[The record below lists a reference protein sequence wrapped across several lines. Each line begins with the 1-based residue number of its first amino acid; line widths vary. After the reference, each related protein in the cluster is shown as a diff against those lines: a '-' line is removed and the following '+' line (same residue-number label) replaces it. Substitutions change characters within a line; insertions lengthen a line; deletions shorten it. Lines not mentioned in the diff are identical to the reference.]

1 MKRIIK
7 GVTYNT
13 DTGTKLAKHD
23 FDYPIEVEGDPENP
37 MESNGTCTLY
47 QTRGGAF
54 FIVEEQKWVKD
65 PYSDDYE
72 VTNEFATLRPVCT
85 DDAQSFIVSNSHDVD
100 VFHNPF
106 ADPPE
111 AEGDQKHQ
119 TEATIYAR
127 VPASLKA
134 RIEEVSDMNNLSMN
148 SYVIRCL
155 EKCLGLA
162 PSPQPPYNVF

>member
-13 DTGTKLAKHD
+13 DTGTKLAESSSSEG
-23 FDYPIEVEGDPENP
+23 FEVGGDPENYH
-37 MESNGTCTLY
+37 ERINTVTLY
-47 QTRGGAF
+47 QTRGGAYFHTEEF
-54 FIVEEQKWVKD
+54 FNVKD
-65 PYSDDYE
+65 PHGDGYE
-72 VTNEFATLRPVCT
+72 EYGRGSALYPIET
-85 DDAQSFIVSNSHDVD
+85 DDAHNFIVSNSGEVD

-106 ADPPE
+106 GDPPE
-111 AEGDQKHQ
+111 AEGDHKPQ

-134 RIEEVSDMNNLSMN
+134 RIEEAADSVDLSMN

-155 EKCLGLA
+155 EKCLGMA
-162 PSPQPPYNVF
+162 PSPQPVYRPF